1 MRQWLPGTSLGLGA
15 ALVVLAQPALAG
27 TAKIT
32 DVELKPVGS
41 GLAIVLK
48 TQGGKQMQVLGSRQ
62 GNTWVAEIPNAQL
75 QLPQGNFQ
83 QERPIPGIDSVR
95 VAPLSDGGVRVT
107 VAGSGKNLAGRIGQR
122 TDDQVSFLIEPQR
135 VAQAQPKAPANPT
148 VAQADATDP
157 TPRPGTGSPRTI
169 PPNLPQGPNPLPP
182 LLPRAVA
189 PPVGDIA
196 VGQVNVGAEIIDLG
210 PKGATRIPRLV
221 LRDAPVREV
230 LTLLARAAGMNLV
243 YVPDTEKT
251 TVRETELQEI
261 TGGFRLQTKGE
272 ATVEREIGQTTV
284 SLDIENEAAQ
294 NVLNYV
300 LRVARLRANR
310 VGNTLFVGRNLPAE
324 ADNVISRTLRIN
336 QAQAAGVAAHLASQ
350 GAEVYRTIVETVLV
364 TNQVVASPGSP
375 PVVQSFPQE
384 QVRVERIVA
393 PAGISNAVL
402 TGLRAVVDARTNA
415 VTLTG
420 PARLVEIASATAA
433 QLDVRKRQAMVN
445 VKVIDVVLNNTQAQG
460 FSFSF
465 GLNDTFFRFDNGAA
479 VINFGASPLT
489 GVGSLIPGGFPPGIG
504 TPSQPQPFSQ
514 TFFAALQAQIAQ
526 NNAKVLTDPTLLIQE
541 GEVATVQL
549 TAEVVTNVRV
559 TPSAT
564 EGQPPTIT
572 VERDPA
578 GLLLSINAERI
589 DDNGFITLS
598 ASPDLSAPS
607 GTFTLTTPGPVGQ
620 GNAVN
625 TITLL
630 SRRRVTTGR
639 VRLRDGQPLVLSGVI
654 QDTDRVQASKVPI
667 LGDIPLLG
675 TLFRSTNKLNQ
686 RTEVIVVLTPQ
697 IINENDASTFN
708 YTPVPAS
715 PGPRSAVPGQ
725 PVSQNAPV
733 LDATGGQR

>member
-1 MRQWLPGTSLGLGA
+1 MRQWLPGTSLGLSA

-32 DVELKPVGS
+32 DVELKPVGNN
-41 GLAIVLK
+41 LAIVLK

-135 VAQAQPKAPANPT
+135 VAQANPT
-148 VAQADATDP
+148 VAQAEATDP

-169 PPNLPQGPNPLPP
+169 PPNLPQGPNPVPP
-182 LLPRAVA
+182 VLPRAVA

-324 ADNVISRTLRIN
+324 VDNVISRTFRIN
-336 QAQAAGVAAHLASQ
+336 QASAVDIAVFLATQ
-350 GAEVYRTIVETVLV
+350 GAELSVSGLANIT
-364 TNQVVASPGSP
+364 P
-375 PVVQSFPQE
+375 PQE
-384 QVRVERIVA
+384 TSIL
-393 PAGISNAVL
+393 VL
-402 TGLRAVVDARTNA
+402 RGLRVYPDVRTNA
-415 VTLTG
+415 VVVTG
-420 PARLVEIASATAA
+420 PARLVEIAAGYMA
-433 QLDVRKRQAMVN
+433 QLDLRRRQAMVN
-445 VKVIDVVLNNTQAQG
+445 VKVIDVQLNNTQAQG

-489 GVGSLIPGGFPPGIG
+489 GIGSIIPAGFPPGIG

-514 TFFAALQAQIAQ
+514 SFFAALQAQIAQ
-526 NNAKVLTDPTLLIQE
+526 NNAKILTDPTLLIQE
-541 GEVATVQL
+541 GETATVQL
-549 TAEVVTNVRV
+549 TAEVVTNIAV
-559 TPSAT
+559 TPST
-564 EGQPPTIT
+564 TQGQAPTIT
-572 VERDPA
+572 VERRPA
-578 GLLLSINAERI
+578 GLFLSVLVERI
-589 DDNGFITLS
+589 DDNGFVTLQ
-598 ASPDLSAPS
+598 AIPDLSAPS
-607 GTFTLTTPGPVGQ
+607 GSFTLTTPGPVGQ

-630 SRRRVTTGR
+630 SQRRVTTGR

-654 QDTDRVQASKVPI
+654 QDTDRVNVSKVPI

-675 TLFRSTNKLNQ
+675 TLFRATNKLNQ
-686 RTEVIVVLTPQ
+686 RNEVIVLLTPQ
-697 IINENDASTFN
+697 IINDNDAATFN
-708 YTPVPAS
+708 YTPVPTN

-725 PVSQNAPV
+725 PVSQNLPV

>member
-15 ALVVLAQPALAG
+15 TLVVLAQPALAG

-32 DVELKPVGS
+32 DVELKPVGNN
-41 GLAIVLK
+41 LAIVLK

-135 VAQAQPKAPANPT
+135 VAQAQPQANPT
-148 VAQADATDP
+148 VAQVSPTDP

-169 PPNLPQGPNPLPP
+169 PPNLPQGPNPVPP
-182 LLPRAVA
+182 VLPRAVA

-324 ADNVISRTLRIN
+324 ADNVISRTLRLN
-336 QAQAAGVAAHLASQ
+336 QATAAAIGNFLLGQ
-350 GAEVYRTIVETVLV
+350 GAEVVILATRDETEFQENRITTTTSTIARNLTPEPGAAPYVL
-364 TNQVVASPGSP
+364 
-375 PVVQSFPQE
+375 
-384 QVRVERIVA
+384 R
-393 PAGISNAVL
+393 
-402 TGLRAVVDARTNA
+402 GLRVVSDDRTNTI
-415 VTLTG
+415 TLTG
-420 PARLVEIASATAA
+420 PARLVEIASGYIA
-433 QLDVRKRQAMVN
+433 QLDLRRRQVMVN
-445 VKVIDVVLNNTQAQG
+445 VKVIDVQLNNTQAQG

-489 GVGSLIPGGFPPGIG
+489 GIGSIIPGGFPPGIG

-514 TFFAALQAQIAQ
+514 SFFAALQAQIAQ
-526 NNAKVLTDPTLLIQE
+526 NNAKILTDPTLLIQE
-541 GEVATVQL
+541 GEAASVQL
-549 TAEVVTNVRV
+549 TAEVVTNIAV
-559 TPSAT
+559 TPST
-564 EGQPPTIT
+564 TQGQAPTIT
-572 VERDPA
+572 VERRPA
-578 GLLLSINAERI
+578 GLFLSVLVERI
-589 DDNGFITLS
+589 DDNGFVTLQ
-598 ASPDLSAPS
+598 AIPDLSAPS
-607 GTFTLTTPGPVGQ
+607 GSFTLTTPGPVGQ

-630 SRRRVTTGR
+630 SQRRVTTGR

-654 QDTDRVQASKVPI
+654 QDSDRVQASKVPI
-667 LGDIPLLG
+667 LGDIPILG
-675 TLFRSTNKLNQ
+675 TLFRSTSKINQ
-686 RTEVIVVLTPQ
+686 RNEVIVVLTPQ
-697 IINENDASTFN
+697 IINENDAATFN
-708 YTPVPAS
+708 YTPVPTN

-725 PVSQNAPV
+725 PVSQNLPV

>member
-1 MRQWLPGTSLGLGA
+1 MRQWLPGTSLGLSA
-15 ALVVLAQPALAG
+15 ALMVLAQPALAG

-32 DVELKPVGS
+32 DVQLKPVGNS
-41 GLAIVLK
+41 LAIVLK

-83 QERPIPGIDSVR
+83 QERPIAGITSVN

-107 VAGSGKNLAGRIGQR
+107 VEGTGKNLAGRIGQR

-135 VAQAQPKAPANPT
+135 VAQAQPPANPT
-148 VAQADATDP
+148 VAQASPTDP

-196 VGQVNVGAEIIDLG
+196 IGQVNVGAEIIDLG

-243 YVPDTEKT
+243 YVPDTAKVT
-251 TVRETELQEI
+251 GRETELVEI
-261 TGGFRLQTKGE
+261 TGGFRLQTKE
-272 ATVEREIGQTTV
+272 EVTAEIEVGQTTV

-310 VGNTLFVGRNLPAE
+310 VGNTLFVGRNLPSE

-336 QAQAAGVAAHLASQ
+336 QATAPGVAGHLASQ
-350 GAEVYRTIVETVLV
+350 GAEVYRTVVQTVLV

-384 QVRVERIVA
+384 QVTVERIAA
-393 PAGISNAVL
+393 PAGLTNAVL

-415 VTLTG
+415 ITLTG

-433 QLDVRKRQAMVN
+433 QLDVRKRQAMIN
-445 VKVIDVVLNNTQAQG
+445 VKVIDVILNNTQAQG

-465 GLNDTFFRFDNGAA
+465 GANDTFFRFDNGAA
-479 VINFGASPLT
+479 VINFGASPT
-489 GVGSLIPGGFPPGIG
+489 SLIPGASIIPGLNTTGIG
-504 TPSQPQPFSQ
+504 APSQIQPFSQ

-526 NNAKVLTDPTLLIQE
+526 NNAKILTDPTLLIQE

-549 TAEVVTNVRV
+549 TADVVTNIEV
-559 TPSAT
+559 TPATT
-564 EGQPPTIT
+564 EGQAPSTT
-572 VERDPA
+572 VETSPA
-578 GLLLSINAERI
+578 GLLLSVNVERI

-598 ASPDLSAPS
+598 ANPDLSAPA
-607 GTFTLTTPGPVGQ
+607 GAFTLTTPGPVGQ

-654 QDTDRVQASKVPI
+654 QDTDRVNVSKVPI
-667 LGDIPLLG
+667 LGDIPILG
-675 TLFRSTNKLNQ
+675 TLFRATNKVNQ
-686 RTEVIVVLTPQ
+686 RNEVIVLLTPQ
-697 IINENDASTFN
+697 IINETDMSTFN
-708 YTPVPAS
+708 YTPVPAN

-725 PVSQNAPV
+725 PVSQGNL
-733 LDATGGQR
+733 LDATGR